1 MIAEPQ
7 QLADQVSEAIKAS
20 AIMHH
25 VTKREVWHPNRK
37 KPQQMKAREWAILH
51 LIWQGLPKSIIA
63 RAFDVSDEVVR
74 KIARNHQKRQGSGA
88 AGARLRINQTDEFPP
103 SPASTC

>member
-7 QLADQVSEAIKAS
+7 QLADQVSEAIKA
-20 AIMHH
+20 AATMHH

-51 LIWQGLPKSIIA
+51 LIWQGLPKGVIA

-74 KIARNHQKRQGSGA
+74 KIWKNHQNAGQDAAAASGPKSEN
-88 AGARLRINQTDEFPP
+88 G
-103 SPASTC
+103 

>member
-20 AIMHH
+20 ATMHH

-37 KPQQMKAREWAILH
+37 DKQQMKAREWAIRH
-51 LIWQGLPKSIIA
+51 LLWQGLPKGVIA
-63 RAFDVSDEVVR
+63 RAFEVSDEVVR
-74 KIARNHQKRQGSGA
+74 KIARNAGGMARELA
-88 AGARLRINQTDEFPP
+88 AQDSESITDLNG
-103 SPASTC
+103 